1 MAVIQGT
8 VWAPQP
14 GRAVEMVGQ
23 MAVAK
28 KIHARLGAKVR
39 AWQIVVGGANSLQA
53 IYALEYADWNAF
65 GKVNQALNGDAEW
78 QGFVQTVLNAPNP
91 SASLVSNNLA
101 TTIPGMEGSAA
112 AGSGPGPRIRTA
124 RVFQVQPGRQVEAR
138 ALLAELKVQVERCGG
153 NFRAS
158 AGVFTG
164 PAVGQLR
171 LTSEFADVVAFGSF
185 QARTTD
191 DAAFQAFIAN
201 RILAAG
207 APITLVSAVTQSEL
221 PI

>member
-28 KIHARLGAKVR
+28 KIHVRLGAKVR
-39 AWQIVVGGANSLQA
+39 AWQIVAGGANSLQA
-53 IYALEYADWNAF
+53 IYSLEYDDWNAY

-78 QGFVQTVLNAPNP
+78 QGFVQTVLNAANP
-91 SASLVSNNLA
+91 SATLVSNNLA
-101 TTIPGMEGSAA
+101 TTIPGMEGSAG
-112 AGSGPGPRIRTA
+112 GSGPGPRVRTA
-124 RVFQVQPGRQVEAR
+124 RVFEVQPGRQAEAR

-158 AGVFTG
+158 LGVFTG
-164 PAVGQLR
+164 PAVGQMR

-185 QARTTD
+185 QARTID

-201 RILAAG
+201 RVLAAG